1 MLRNHLNP
9 AILGLPSTY
18 NHGVEISGVQRCLF
32 ISGQVGI
39 RPDGSVP
46 EGIIEQTYL
55 AVSNLKLVLGAAGM
69 SLKNVVKETIYLRSS
84 EDLAGFVAAKSDSW
98 GSAFNPASTLL
109 YVDSFVGADLR
120 VEIDA
125 IAVDHTT
132 SIPIAHSV
140 KQDSRLRAI

>member
-1 MLRNHLNP
+1 MRQHLNP
-9 AILGLPSTY
+9 GRLGVPSTY
-18 NHGVEISGVQRCLF
+18 NHGVEICGLQRYLF

-46 EGIIEQTYL
+46 EGIIEQTHI
-55 AVSNLKLVLGAAGM
+55 AVSNLKLVLCAAGM

-84 EDLAGFVAAKSDSW
+84 EDLAEFVAAKSDSW
-98 GSAFNPASTLL
+98 GSASNPASTLL

-125 IAVDHTT
+125 IAVDHATH
-132 SIPIAHSV
+132 PPAF
-140 KQDSRLRAI
+140 QGANDR